1 MRKKCCKGCKSG
13 GKCKA
18 DPKKVNTWGKGYN
31 QGADAHKIPFR
42 GLGEPRAKP
51 SGCKGIEYH
60 ARTLTGKKF
69 NYAGGGTCFNKRRA
83 RGDKGISYADHC
95 AKLHD
100 MWYSRNDATREQI
113 KGADDDFRRCVK
125 AAPNKRFGDSLN
137 KFIMTNVFKAKR
149 VFEKTAGLNPLRGTE
164 AKKHQKD
171 LRKS

>member
-13 GKCKA
+13 GKCA
-18 DPKKVNTWGKGYN
+18 DPKKVKAWVKVYN

-100 MWYSRNDATREQI
+100 MWYSRKDATREQI

-137 KFIMTNVFKAKR
+137 KFIMTNVFKGKR
-149 VFEKTAGLNPLRGTE
+149 VLEKGGLNPLRGTDS
-164 AKKHQKD
+164 KKHQKG

>member
-1 MRKKCCKGCKSG
+1 MRKKCCKGCKNG

-18 DPKKVNTWGKGYN
+18 DPKKVNAWIKVYN

-69 NYAGGGTCFNKRRA
+69 NYAGAGTCFHKRRA
-83 RGDKGISYADHC
+83 PGDKGITCADHC

-100 MWYSRNDATREQI
+100 MWYSRKDATREQI

-125 AAPNKRFGDSLN
+125 AAPRVRAGDSFNNRL
-137 KFIMTNVFKAKR
+137 MSAVFKGKR
-149 VFEKTAGLNPLRGTE
+149 ALEGVGLNPLRGTD
-164 AKKHQKD
+164 AKKHRKG
-171 LRKS
+171 LRKQ